1 MKWLWIIFAFI
12 SSFAFS
18 NEAKDL
24 LGFEESLIAIYQN
37 PSHEIDFLSKNIN
50 QKEIKGFYK
59 QFYFQ
64 RFTISFMLTK
74 KAFDF

>member
-1 MKWLWIIFAFI
+1 MEQYKTDYEKYQ
-12 SSFAFS
+12 
-18 NEAKDL
+18 EAK
-24 LGFEESLIAIYQN
+24 ERV
-37 PSHEIDFLSKNIN
+37 
-50 QKEIKGFYK
+50 KEIKGFYK